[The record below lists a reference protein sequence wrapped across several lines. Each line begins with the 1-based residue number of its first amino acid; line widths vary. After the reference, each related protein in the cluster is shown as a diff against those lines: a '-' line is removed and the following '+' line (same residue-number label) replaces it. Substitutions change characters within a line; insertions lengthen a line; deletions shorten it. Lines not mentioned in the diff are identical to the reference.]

1 MAAMPKTV
9 VVLGGSSDLGC
20 AVLREL
26 ARRRLTT
33 VLLAGRHG
41 DALDVVAKELGALGV
56 DDVETATFDASDVDS
71 HEAFADEAARRVG
84 AIDLVIVAAGA
95 PGADGVEERS
105 ADGVAGEI
113 SANFSG
119 PAAAMVAFARVL
131 RRQGR
136 GSMVVFSSSA
146 ALRVRRADFVY
157 GAAMAG
163 LDAFARGLGEI
174 LHPEGVDVIVVRPG
188 FVPTKM
194 RALRRAMPFA
204 TSADDVATAVVRA
217 LGTRQSVVWVPA
229 RCRCCW
235 CWSASSRAEP
245 GAVCCADGA
254 GPRRPGACGLRP
266 SGSLLAISAGPGR
279 PSSLCRRASALTRP
293 SQAHRHGLTPA
304 PPRRPVRI

>member
-9 VVLGGSSDLGC
+9 VVLGGSSDLAC

-105 ADGVAGEI
+105 AGGVAGEI

-217 LGTRQSVVWVPA
+217 LGTRQSVVWVP
-229 RCRCCW
+229 
-235 CWSASSRAEP
+235 RALPVLLVLERF
-245 GAVCCADGA
+245 V
-254 GPRRPGACGLRP
+254 PRRARRRLLR
-266 SGSLLAISAGPGR
+266 
-279 PSSLCRRASALTRP
+279 
-293 SQAHRHGLTPA
+293 
-304 PPRRPVRI
+304 